1 MCQTFPR
8 LFTTT
13 TTDPRVGCFNRS
25 TARAFDIRF
34 SMLGAS
40 VPGSKN
46 PMAWVQEDTVPSC
59 AGSLMMGVFA
69 SMMVAFAMDE
79 LCVSALGVTC
89 ARWGVRALD
98 RGLKRVAAAL
108 MCSRCPA
115 PRHPSARLAAPHGDN
130 PQRQNPHTSTQR
142 RHSGENLEQDDTH
155 QDTNNV
161 LSQENV
167 LAHEKE
173 LNRRGDGQ
181 HDWSAV
187 RQHKQHRQLEKVTCF
202 QSPILSASSTIPT
215 YPARVQPGWTEQKLD
230 KLELCSTACPSIRET
245 QTEFVQSIQT
255 LPHAHPH
262 SVTRGGDVALE
273 KPKKG
278 MGKIRKE
285 QSVTPADIMA
295 RWNLGG
301 NQSLHL
307 AVAI

>member
-1 MCQTFPR
+1 M
-8 LFTTT
+8 TTT
-13 TTDPRVGCFNRS
+13 TGPRVPSINSTSQS
-25 TARAFDIRF
+25 TAPAFDNRF

-40 VPGSKN
+40 FLGSKD
-46 PMAWVQEDTVPSC
+46 PVAWVQEDTVPSC

-98 RGLKRVAAAL
+98 RGVKRVAAAL

-115 PRHPSARLAAPHGDN
+115 RRHPSARLAAPRGDN
-130 PQRQNPHTSTQR
+130 PQRQNPNTSTQR

-155 QDTNNV
+155 QDTKNK

-167 LAHEKE
+167 LAHEKD
-173 LNRRGDGQ
+173 LDRRGDGQ

-215 YPARVQPGWTEQKLD
+215 FPARVQPGWTEQKLD

-245 QTEFVQSIQT
+245 QTERQLVQSIHT
-255 LPHAHPH
+255 LPHAYTH

-285 QSVTPADIMA
+285 KSVTPADIMA

-301 NQSLHL
+301 NQSFHL
-307 AVAI
+307 ALAI